1 MRQSDRMRIVAPR
14 RALLWAAMLAFL
26 RLASLPVA
34 ARAQAPAPVPQGP
47 TAPAPAPSAATP
59 APPAKVPPA
68 PRARVAIRELVVE
81 GEETSPALAL
91 QLQDG
96 FVAAFVR
103 AGIQVLDSVDVA
115 RRIERQ
121 PELQKCD
128 TPICLKRL
136 GQVLDV
142 RYLLLLKVTVN
153 GNSYRMTARLFSTE
167 GSTPA
172 VLPVDTQSRFCDVC
186 TVAEARE
193 VMLRLADAIKRPIEE
208 AVAAATPLPP
218 PPPPKPSRVPLVG
231 LGAGLLAIVGGS
243 ILVFTADNADKTMP
257 AIGGSLIGAG
267 VTVIGVSIHSMA
279 VDPARAGKKPVVGL
293 SVALKW

>member
-1 MRQSDRMRIVAPR
+1 
-14 RALLWAAMLAFL
+14 L
-26 RLASLPVA
+26 SLPILVSLPA
-34 ARAQAPAPVPQGP
+34 PAQAPAPAPA
-47 TAPAPAPSAATP
+47 TAPAPAPSTTPHTPPAVTTP
-59 APPAKVPPA
+59 APA

-81 GEETSPALAL
+81 GEETSPALGM

-96 FVAAFVR
+96 FVVGFVR
-103 AGIQVLDSVDVA
+103 AGIQVLDSVDVG
-115 RRIERQ
+115 RRIEKH

-136 GQVLDV
+136 GQLLDV

-193 VMLRLADAIKRPIEE
+193 VMLRLADAVKRPIEE
-208 AVAAATPLPP
+208 AIAAATPQPA
-218 PPPPKPSRVPLVG
+218 PPPPKPSILPVVG
-231 LGAGLLAIVGGS
+231 LGAGLLAVVGGS
-243 ILVFTADNADKTMP
+243 ILIVAADSNDKTLP
-257 AIGGSLIGAG
+257 AVGGALAGAG
-267 VTVIGVSIHSMA
+267 ATIVGVSVHAMA
-279 VDPARAGKKPVVGL
+279 TDPARAKKPAVGL
-293 SVALKW
+293 SVAFRW

>member
-1 MRQSDRMRIVAPR
+1 MIALR
-14 RALLWAAMLAFL
+14 RALLWAA
-26 RLASLPVA
+26 LASLPVFSILSAPGAEAQPPA
-34 ARAQAPAPVPQGP
+34 ALVPVPAPAPVA
-47 TAPAPAPSAATP
+47 APAPAKAP
-59 APPAKVPPA
+59 AA
-68 PRARVAIRELVVE
+68 PRARVAIRELRVE
-81 GEETSPALAL
+81 GEETSPALGM

-96 FVAAFVR
+96 FVAGFVR

-115 RRIERQ
+115 RRIEGQ

-142 RYLLLLKVTVN
+142 RYLLLLKVSVN

-208 AVAAATPLPP
+208 ALAAAAPP
-218 PPPPKPSRVPLVG
+218 PPQPQPQPSVAPVLG
-231 LGAGLLAIVGGS
+231 LGAGLLGVVGGG
-243 ILVFTADNADKTMP
+243 ILVFAADSNDKTMP
-257 AIGGSLIGAG
+257 AVGGALVGAG
-267 VTVIGVSIHSMA
+267 ITVIGVSIHAIAM
-279 VDPARAGKKPVVGL
+279 DPARAGKKPAVGL
-293 SVALKW
+293 SVAMRW

>member
-1 MRQSDRMRIVAPR
+1 MPIVALR
-14 RALLWAAMLAFL
+14 RALLRAALS
-26 RLASLPVA
+26 SLPVLWSSL
-34 ARAQAPAPVPQGP
+34 AQAQPPSLA
-47 TAPAPAPSAATP
+47 APAPAPAATAP
-59 APPAKVPPA
+59 APKTPSA
-68 PRARVAIRELVVE
+68 PRARVAIRELQIE
-81 GEETSPALAL
+81 GEDTSALGM

-96 FVAAFVR
+96 FVVGFVR

-115 RRIERQ
+115 RRIEKH

-172 VLPVDTQSRFCDVC
+172 VLPVDAQSRFCDVC

-208 AVAAATPLPP
+208 ALAAAAPP
-218 PPPPKPSRVPLVG
+218 PAPPPPKPSMVPVLG
-231 LGAGLLAIVGGS
+231 LGAGLLAVVGGS
-243 ILVFTADNADKTMP
+243 LLIVAADSNDKTLP
-257 AIGGSLIGAG
+257 SLGGALVGAG
-267 VTVIGVSIHSMA
+267 ATVVGVSIHTMA
-279 VDPARAGKKPVVGL
+279 TDPARAGRKPAVGL
-293 SVALKW
+293 SVAMRW

>member
-1 MRQSDRMRIVAPR
+1 MRLVALPQ
-14 RALLWAAMLAFL
+14 ALLWAALLICSLLVAPSADAQPA
-26 RLASLPVA
+26 AS
-34 ARAQAPAPVPQGP
+34 
-47 TAPAPAPSAATP
+47 PAPAPEA
-59 APPAKVPPA
+59 APPAAKPPA
-68 PRARVAIRELVVE
+68 PRARVAIRELQLE
-81 GEETSPALAL
+81 GEETSPALGM

-96 FVAAFVR
+96 FGLAFVR
-103 AGIQVLDSVDVA
+103 AGIQVLDSVDIA
-115 RRIERQ
+115 RRIAGQ

-142 RYLLLLKVTVN
+142 RYLVILKVAVN

-208 AVAAATPLPP
+208 TLAAAAPAPP
-218 PPPPKPSRVPLVG
+218 PPPPKPSMAPVIG
-231 LGAGLLAIVGGS
+231 LGAGLLAVIGGS
-243 ILVFTADNADKTMP
+243 VLVFAADSNDKTLP
-257 AIGGSLIGAG
+257 AIGGALVGGG
-267 VTVIGVSIHSMA
+267 VTVIGVSIHTMA
-279 VDPARAGKKPVVGL
+279 VDPARANRKPAVGL
-293 SVALKW
+293 SVAMKW

>member
-1 MRQSDRMRIVAPR
+1 MQLVALPR
-14 RALLWAAMLAFL
+14 TLLRAATLIGLM
-26 RLASLPVA
+26 SLPVLTP
-34 ARAQAPAPVPQGP
+34 ARAQ
-47 TAPAPAPSAATP
+47 TPAPAAAPKPAAT
-59 APPAKVPPA
+59 APA

-81 GEETSPALAL
+81 GEDASTALGM

-96 FVAAFVR
+96 FMVGFVR

-115 RRIERQ
+115 RKIEGH

-136 GQVLDV
+136 GQLLDV

-172 VLPVDTQSRFCDVC
+172 VLPVDSQSRFCDVC
-186 TVAEARE
+186 TAAEARE

-208 AVAAATPLPP
+208 ALAAAAPQPAAPP
-218 PPPPKPSRVPLVG
+218 PNPSMVPVVG
-231 LGAGLLAIVGGS
+231 LGAGLLAVVGGS
-243 ILVFTADNADKTMP
+243 LLIVTAESNDKTLP
-257 AIGGSLIGAG
+257 ALGGALIGAG
-267 VTVIGVSIHSMA
+267 ATVVGVSIHTMA
-279 VDPARAGKKPVVGL
+279 TDPVRAGGKPAVGL
-293 SVALKW
+293 SVAFRW

>member
-1 MRQSDRMRIVAPR
+1 
-14 RALLWAAMLAFL
+14 LLSLVVV
-26 RLASLPVA
+26 ASLP
-34 ARAQAPAPVPQGP
+34 AQGQ
-47 TAPAPAPSAATP
+47 APAPAPRA
-59 APPAKVPPA
+59 APPPAAA
-68 PRARVAIRELVVE
+68 PRARVAIRELVIE
-81 GEETSPALAL
+81 GEETSPALGM

-96 FVAAFVR
+96 FAVGFVR

-115 RRIERQ
+115 KKIEGH

-136 GQVLDV
+136 GQLLDV
-142 RYLLLLKVTVN
+142 RYLILSKVSVN

-208 AVAAATPLPP
+208 AIAVSTPQPA
-218 PPPPKPSRVPLVG
+218 PPPPKPSMLPVLG
-231 LGAGLLAIVGGS
+231 LAVGLLAVAGGAILIVA
-243 ILVFTADNADKTMP
+243 ADSNDKTLP
-257 AIGGSLIGAG
+257 ALGGALAGAG
-267 VTVIGVSIHSMA
+267 ATMVGVSIHTMA
-279 VDPARAGKKPVVGL
+279 TDPSRAGRRPAVGVT
-293 SVALKW
+293 VAFKW

>member
-1 MRQSDRMRIVAPR
+1 
-14 RALLWAAMLAFL
+14 
-26 RLASLPVA
+26 
-34 ARAQAPAPVPQGP
+34 
-47 TAPAPAPSAATP
+47 
-59 APPAKVPPA
+59 
-68 PRARVAIRELVVE
+68 VAIRELQIE
-81 GEETSPALAL
+81 GEDTSAALGM

-121 PELQKCD
+121 PELLKCD

-142 RYLLLLKVTVN
+142 RYLLLLKVTAN

-193 VMLRLADAIKRPIEE
+193 VMLRLGDAIKRPIEE
-208 AVAAATPLPP
+208 AIAAASPPPP
-218 PPPPKPSRVPLVG
+218 PPPPKPSVMPLVG
-231 LGAGLLAIVGGS
+231 LGAGLLAVVGGG
-243 ILVFTADNADKTMP
+243 ILVFAADSNDKTMP
-257 AIGGSLIGAG
+257 AIGGALIGGG
-267 VTVIGVSIHSMA
+267 VTVAGVSIHSLA
-279 VDPARAGKKPVVGL
+279 TDPARAGSRKPPAVGL
-293 SVALKW
+293 SVAMRW

>member
-1 MRQSDRMRIVAPR
+1 MIALR
-14 RALLWAAMLAFL
+14 RALLRAA
-26 RLASLPVA
+26 LASLPVLSLLSATEAGAQPPA
-34 ARAQAPAPVPQGP
+34 AAPPAPV
-47 TAPAPAPSAATP
+47 T
-59 APPAKVPPA
+59 APPAKAPPV
-68 PRARVAIRELVVE
+68 PRARVAIRELQVE
-81 GEETSPALAL
+81 GEETSPALGM

-96 FVAAFVR
+96 FVTGFVR

-115 RRIERQ
+115 RRIEGQ

-142 RYLLLLKVTVN
+142 RYLLILKVSVN

-208 AVAAATPLPP
+208 ALAAAAPPPP
-218 PPPPKPSRVPLVG
+218 PPPPKPSLAPVIG
-231 LGAGLLAIVGGS
+231 LGAGLLGVVGGA
-243 ILVFTADNADKTMP
+243 ILVFAADSNDKTMP
-257 AIGGSLIGAG
+257 AIGGALVGAG
-267 VTVIGVSIHSMA
+267 ITVIGVSIHTIAS
-279 VDPARAGKKPVVGL
+279 DPARAGKKPAVGL
-293 SVALKW
+293 SVAMRW